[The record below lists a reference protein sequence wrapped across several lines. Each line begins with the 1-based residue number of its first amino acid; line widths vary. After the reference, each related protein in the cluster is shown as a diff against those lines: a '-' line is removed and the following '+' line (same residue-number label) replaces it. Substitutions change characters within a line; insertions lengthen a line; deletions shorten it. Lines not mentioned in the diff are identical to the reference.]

1 MDYSKK
7 RVLIL
12 GGGASGLSVFN
23 ILQSWGCDAHLINDT
38 RKSSLTNDFIKS
50 FDECVISPGISIYD
64 PNILMCFQ
72 NNVPVIS
79 ELEFGFRL
87 NKSRLIAITGT
98 NGKTTT
104 VSLIS
109 HILSQGGIKNEP
121 LGNIG
126 TPFSSKALAYGKDDI
141 LPLEVSSFQLE
152 AIQNFRPFIAG
163 ILNITPDHLDRHLT
177 MQNYIQCKT
186 RIFKNQTNQDYL
198 IANRDQYEILP
209 YLKSLSKKLYIS
221 QKQKVNGAWCLN
233 GKIFI
238 DGKYLIDRKDLKLIG
253 DHNVYNALM
262 AALCAYLV
270 DIDFEIIGRVLNQFN
285 GVKHRLQYAGN
296 LDGITFINDSKATN
310 ADSSL
315 VAIKSMT
322 APTVLILGG
331 SDKGIS
337 LLDYF
342 KKIKNSFNHII
353 KYIVI
358 YGAAKHKMLSDIKSV
373 GLLKKTILANDFSD
387 AFFKSAQAAEGV
399 KPCNVLL
406 SPACA
411 SFDEFVNFEA
421 RGQKFIELV
430 KSLGASQ

>member
-1 MDYSKK
+1 LDYTQK

-23 ILQSWGCDAHLINDT
+23 ILRSLGCDAYLIADT
-38 RKSSLTNDFIKS
+38 RKANLTNDFIKS
-50 FDECVISPGISIYD
+50 FDECIISPGISIYD

-72 NNVPVIS
+72 NNIPVIS

-87 NKSRLIAITGT
+87 NKSRLLAITGT

-109 HILSQGGIKNEP
+109 HIFTQAGIKNEP

-126 TPFSSKALAYGKDDI
+126 TPFSSKALEYGKDDI

-152 AIQNFRPFIAG
+152 AVQNFRPFIAG
-163 ILNITPDHLDRHLT
+163 ILNITKDHLDRHLT

-186 RIFKNQTNQDYL
+186 RIFQNQTNQDYL
-198 IANRDQYEILP
+198 IANCDQSDILS

-233 GKIFI
+233 GKIYI
-238 DGKYLIDRKDLKLIG
+238 DGKYLIDQKDLKLIG

-270 DIDFEIIGRVLNQFN
+270 NVDFKTIGRALTQFG
-285 GVKHRLQYAGN
+285 GVKHRLQYVGN
-296 LDGITFINDSKATN
+296 LGGITFINDSKATN
-310 ADSSL
+310 TDSSL
-315 VAIKSMT
+315 MAIKSMT

-337 LLDYF
+337 FLDYF
-342 KKIKNSFNHII
+342 KKIKDSYNHII

-358 YGAAKHKMLSDIKSV
+358 CGATKHKMLSDIKTV
-373 GLLKKTILANDFSD
+373 GLLEKTIPARDFHD
-387 AFFKSAQAAEGV
+387 AFFKSAQAAESI

-411 SFDEFVNFEA
+411 SFDEFINFEA
-421 RGQKFIELV
+421 RGEKFIELT
-430 KSLGASQ
+430 KTLGAK